1 MTDVLPQGFLAAG
14 RNLGIKNSKRDVG
27 VLLAEAPATLAA
39 CLSTNRAR
47 AASVA
52 RSERIRDAGRPVRA
66 ILAISGNANALN
78 GAAGAADDERL
89 AQTLAHHLGVDADEI
104 LTAYTGVLGY
114 RIPVERLVA
123 GLPRL
128 LPELVDRPRNF
139 AESLLT
145 TDRTIKLAHREL
157 FVAGHRIRLHG
168 VAKGAGMVA
177 PSLATTLAFIT
188 TDAAVEPATWQRLL
202 QQAVDCSFN
211 QLTVDGEMSTNDQVL
226 GLAGGRVQNP
236 TIRDEGGH
244 DVATETMQAALTD
257 LCLDLARQV
266 ADDGDGATRRIE
278 VAVTGALDASD
289 ARALARVIAGS
300 VLVKAAVFG
309 ADHNAAARVVATA
322 GAAAARLD
330 VGFELSRV
338 ELSMQREQ
346 VFAEGRLQIDDTRRL
361 RQRLAEPVV
370 DVELSLGLGPGTA
383 RAIGCDLTYDY
394 VKINADYS
402 AITHTS
408 DDGRVAL
415 KERLAPLGP
424 SIKKKLL
431 LEALRYIDQFKGMRA
446 VIKLGGHG
454 MVDPKLEEQ
463 FAEDVLLL
471 RSVGLLPIVVHGGA
485 SEITRTLERMGR
497 SSEFVDGLR
506 VTDHDSMAV
515 VEMVLTGAVN
525 QRLVAALNRQGHS
538 AVGLSGKDG
547 GLIRARRIDT
557 ERDLGQVGEVE
568 QVDVSL
574 LNILERDG
582 YVPVISPVG
591 LGALGE
597 TYNLNSDVAAAE
609 LARGFGAQKLIF
621 LGDEAGLVH
630 GDQLVSELTSD
641 QLKRRLDRGEIEGPM
656 QAKLQAALRA
666 LASGVRSVHLVDGR
680 VPHNLIAE
688 LFTDTGVGTL
698 IRRA

>member
-1 MTDVLPQGFLAAG
+1 MTDSLPKGFLAAG

-27 VLLAEAPATLAA
+27 VLLAEQPAVLAA
-39 CLSTNRAR
+39 CVSDNRSRASCVIRTDRIR
-47 AASVA
+47 AA
-52 RSERIRDAGRPVRA
+52 GHPVRA
-66 ILAISGNANALN
+66 VLTVSGNANALN
-78 GAAGAADDERL
+78 GPAGAADDQRL
-89 AQTLAHHLGVDADEI
+89 AEAVAKALAVDVDEV

-114 RIPVERLVA
+114 PLPIERLA
-123 GLPRL
+123 PQIPRL
-128 LPELVDRPRNF
+128 MPELVARPRNF
-139 AESLLT
+139 AESILT
-145 TDRTIKLAHREL
+145 TDRTVKIAYREI
-157 FVAGHRIRLHG
+157 FVAGHRVRLHG
-168 VAKGAGMVA
+168 VAKGAGMIA
-177 PSLATTLAFIT
+177 PSLATLLAFIT
-188 TDAAVEPATWQRLL
+188 TDAVIERSVWQALL
-202 QQAVDCSFN
+202 QKAVDDSFN
-211 QLTVDGEMSTNDQVL
+211 QLTVDGEMSTNDQVIA
-226 GLAGGRVQNP
+226 LANGRSRSPKIEAGSP
-236 TIRDEGGH
+236 TA
-244 DVATETMQAALTD
+244 VALLQALTD
-257 LCLDLARQV
+257 VCLDLARQV
-266 ADDGDGATRRIE
+266 ADDGEGATRRIE
-278 VAVTGALDASD
+278 VQIEGAPDAET
-289 ARALARVIAGS
+289 ARSIARSVAGS

-322 GAAAARLD
+322 GAAAARLNVPFEPDEITLTMQGD
-330 VGFELSRV
+330 VLFSDGALR
-338 ELSMQREQ
+338 
-346 VFAEGRLQIDDTRRL
+346 IDQANQLRRK
-361 RQRLAEPVV
+361 LAEPIA
-370 DVELSLGLGPGTA
+370 DVKLSIGREGATA

-402 AITHTS
+402 SITHTGS
-408 DDGRVAL
+408 DGRVAV

-431 LEALRYIDQFKGMRA
+431 LEALRYIDQFRGMRA

-485 SEITRTLERMGR
+485 TEITRTLERMGR
-497 SSEFVDGLR
+497 TSEFVDGLR
-506 VTDHDSMAV
+506 VTDHDSMSV

-525 QRLVAALNRQGHS
+525 QRLVAAFNRAGQS

-547 GLIRARRIDT
+547 GLIRARRVVS

-568 QVDVSL
+568 SVDVAL

-591 LGALGE
+591 LGSDGE

-609 LARGFGAQKLIF
+609 LARGFGASKLIF
-621 LGDEAGLVH
+621 LGDEPGLTE
-630 GDQLVSELTSD
+630 GDEVVSELTSD
-641 QLKRRLDRGEIEGPM
+641 QLKRRIDRGAVTDQM
-656 QAKLQAALRA
+656 MTKLQSALRA
-666 LASGVRSVHLVDGR
+666 LASGISSVHLVDGR